1 MSNLDEERL
10 SHKLQTLLNYSL
22 ELKCHNI
29 INWNLYINQT
39 NVLESF
45 FNEKFKKEETSQ
57 HEITKNIFKDFI
69 LRSNS
74 TFPKE
79 IWKKELETSVIGK
92 KYQEEI
98 NRQFITKELILKTS
112 KREKQSS
119 DKENENKKSYDMN
132 VNNSFLIE
140 QNKCLSE
147 EYENNNDNKNNT
159 LKICENEKLL
169 NEYKNEQY
177 IEQSHILSLSN
188 FQ

>member
-10 SHKLQTLLNYSL
+10 SHKLQALLTHSL

-39 NVLESF
+39 SVLESF
-45 FNEKFKKEETSQ
+45 FKEQFKKEETSQ

-79 IWKKELETSVIGK
+79 IWNKELEGSVLGK

-98 NRQFITKELILKTS
+98 NRHFTTKELILKA
-112 KREKQSS
+112 
-119 DKENENKKSYDMN
+119 
-132 VNNSFLIE
+132 
-140 QNKCLSE
+140 
-147 EYENNNDNKNNT
+147 
-159 LKICENEKLL
+159 
-169 NEYKNEQY
+169 
-177 IEQSHILSLSN
+177 
-188 FQ
+188 